1 MYYMLALNR
10 WTIMDK
16 IHIESFYHQ
25 DTQTFC
31 HLITD
36 AETKSSALVDPVMD
50 YSPAGGRFG
59 YEFID
64 SVLYYIKSNQLQL
77 LWVLETHIHADHLTA
92 AQYVKEHTGA
102 KVVSGTSVKSVQ
114 RYFDEMFDLNSCAES
129 LFDKLVESGDSL
141 PLGASNIEV
150 MATPGHTQSCLTYVL
165 KNQEGVSAFI
175 GDTLFM
181 PDIGSARCDFPGGS
195 AAVLFDSIQNIYALG
210 DKAELY
216 LCHDYPPSS
225 RKAVASVCV
234 AAQKQNNIHCGQD
247 TDKEQFINIRAKRD
261 ASLAPPRLLLPSLQ
275 VNIRAGVL
283 PAADAQGRRFLRIP
297 LR

>member
-1 MYYMLALNR
+1 ME
-10 WTIMDK
+10 K
-16 IHIESFYHQ
+16 IQVTSFYHQ

-31 HLITD
+31 HLIID
-36 AETKSSALVDPVMD
+36 DETKSSALVDPVMD
-50 YSPAGGRFG
+50 YSPAGGHFS

-64 SVLYYIKSNQLQL
+64 SVLNYINSHQLHL

-92 AQYVKEHTGA
+92 AQYVKEYTGA
-102 KVVSGTSVKSVQ
+102 QVVSGASVKSVQ
-114 RYFDEMFDLNSCAES
+114 RHFDEMFDLNSCAES
-129 LFDKLVESGDSL
+129 LFDKLVENGDSL
-141 PLGASNIEV
+141 PLGVSNIEV
-150 MATPGHTQSCLTYVL
+150 MATPGHTQSCLTYVV
-165 KNQEGVSAFI
+165 KNQENVAAFI

-195 AAVLFDSIQNIYALG
+195 AAMLFDSIQSIYALG

-225 RKAVASVCV
+225 RQEVACVCV
-234 AAQKQNNIHCGQD
+234 AAQKQNNIHCSQD
-247 TDKEQFINIRAKRD
+247 INKEQFINIRVKRD

-283 PAADAQGRRFLRIP
+283 PAADEQGRRFLRIP